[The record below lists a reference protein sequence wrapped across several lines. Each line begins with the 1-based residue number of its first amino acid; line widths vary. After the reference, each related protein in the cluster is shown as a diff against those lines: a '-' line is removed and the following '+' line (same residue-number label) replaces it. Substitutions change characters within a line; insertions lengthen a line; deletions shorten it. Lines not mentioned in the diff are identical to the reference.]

1 MMKYIEKHWKQIL
14 IGITIFTIAFVLIAW
29 WRKNQILDHSTETK
43 LSNPKRNE
51 EAYQDT
57 YYYEQLNEKEK
68 VAYQEIKKAIAD
80 FKGGEIT
87 FSQPL
92 TGEEYTRVVH
102 AIEYGS
108 QDYYYAIV
116 GVPMDK
122 EDKSLTYDNEDI
134 LSVKDESVAKCL
146 IFLASAKDVDKQ
158 GKFDDDGYVTNL
170 TEMRKALGEQDPQKV
185 ATIENE
191 EEKINSTLNKIIDQ
205 MPKEYG
211 TKEAID
217 YFLKWLDENI
227 EPYGK
232 GINAKTM
239 SSLFTEIYKRNG
251 LVSVI
256 DKESLPTA
264 YAKILSELC
273 NRAGIESH
281 VVLGQ
286 WKDGNAYVMTCVKI
300 EGEDIYI
307 DASGSKN
314 KDLWGQKY
322 LTKQEANNVMT
333 PVEYFNYDK

>member
-57 YYYEQLNEKEK
+57 YYYDQLNEREK
-68 VAYQEIKKAIAD
+68 TAYQELKEAIEA

-92 TGEEYTRVVH
+92 NGKEYTRVIH
-102 AIEYGS
+102 AIEYGNK
-108 QDYYYAIV
+108 DYYYAIV

-122 EDKSLTYDNEDI
+122 DDKSLTYEEEDI
-134 LSVKDESVAKCL
+134 LKVKEESVAKCM
-146 IFLASAKDVDKQ
+146 IFLASAKDVNKQ
-158 GKFDDDGYVTNL
+158 GKFAKNGQVINL
-170 TEMRKALGEQDPQKV
+170 KEMEEALGEQKPKKV
-185 ATIENE
+185 KAIKNE
-191 EEKINSTLNKIIDQ
+191 EEKINSILNKIIDE
-205 MPKEYG
+205 MPKEDG

-217 YFLKWLDENI
+217 YFLNWLDENI

-239 SSLFTEIYKRNG
+239 SSLFAEIYKRNG
-251 LVSVI
+251 LSSII
-256 DKESLPTA
+256 DKESLPTG
-264 YAKILSELC
+264 YAKVLSELC
-273 NRAGIESH
+273 NRAGIEAH

-300 EGEDIYI
+300 DGEDIYI
-307 DASGSKN
+307 DASGSKT

-333 PVEYFNYDK
+333 PVDYFNYDE